1 MSNNFNRSY
10 HRAYQQQPFSRGGGR
25 QFHRGGGRDSHRGH
39 GQWQHRSIPRN
50 NDGYY
55 GPQPQQQ
62 HFSQRYTNNNTVGD
76 SAAVAMSSNPSS
88 SDRCR
93 VSSGDPLQPRS
104 NATEEIAEI
113 PRKTDFSDMTDEE
126 LYKEF
131 KEQIKDLGIRWE
143 EIPQEIRNFLP
154 EDINR
159 QKTKDAA
166 SVAIKEAM
174 AVQKAKRQDQMTR
187 AAEEEEGDDDGDVDM
202 KNSED
207 DDGFDD
213 DISEDSA
220 YNLFK
225 PKRTK
230 YDSGFTEEEII
241 SFFSNLRKN
250 LVFDIGFRVKGL
262 NEEHLVNCWCPCGK
276 KMLTWRKHFII
287 DHIVEK
293 YNDTNCSDKKGKSV
307 KERITPIGL
316 MSHLES
322 KKNSCVLHLGVY
334 KYLWELYGDLR
345 GIGHKALYKMGDPKY
360 KRAEAL
366 ENQEKEE

>member
-131 KEQIKDLGIRWE
+131 KEQVGGENYKFAHYTRYISFTLFFHS
-143 EIPQEIRNFLP
+143 NFLL
-154 EDINR
+154 
-159 QKTKDAA
+159 
-166 SVAIKEAM
+166 SH
-174 AVQKAKRQDQMTR
+174 
-187 AAEEEEGDDDGDVDM
+187 
-202 KNSED
+202 
-207 DDGFDD
+207 FD
-213 DISEDSA
+213 
-220 YNLFK
+220 
-225 PKRTK
+225 
-230 YDSGFTEEEII
+230 
-241 SFFSNLRKN
+241 
-250 LVFDIGFRVKGL
+250 
-262 NEEHLVNCWCPCGK
+262 
-276 KMLTWRKHFII
+276 LT
-287 DHIVEK
+287 
-293 YNDTNCSDKKGKSV
+293 
-307 KERITPIGL
+307 
-316 MSHLES
+316 
-322 KKNSCVLHLGVY
+322 
-334 KYLWELYGDLR
+334 
-345 GIGHKALYKMGDPKY
+345 
-360 KRAEAL
+360 
-366 ENQEKEE
+366 